1 MNSERIYPDSVKKI
15 STVLKEGGLII
26 YPTDT
31 IWGLGCDAT
40 NATAVETLIK
50 TKKKPKNKGLII
62 LVNSIKMLK
71 RYVVEMHPRVE
82 TLLAYHDHPL
92 TVIYPEGINLPDLV
106 LGPKNT
112 VAIRLTKDPFLQDL
126 IAEFKKPIV
135 STSANLHKR
144 KFPKSFKH
152 IDPKLLAQVQYVV
165 EHKQDDEGEKLPSV
179 MASYNKKGELEF
191 IRS

>member
-1 MNSERIYPDSVKKI
+1 MNTEKIYPDSVKKI
-15 STVLKEGGLII
+15 STVLKDGGLII

-50 TKKKPKNKGLII
+50 TKKKPKNQGLII

-71 RYVVEMHPRVE
+71 RYVVEMHPRVQ
-82 TLLAYHDHPL
+82 TLLAYHNHPL
-92 TVIYPEGINLPDLV
+92 TVIYPDGINLPDLV

-112 VAIRLTKDPFLQDL
+112 VAIRLTKDPFLIDL
-126 IAEFKKPIV
+126 LHEFKKPIV

-144 KFPKSFKH
+144 KYPKTFHH
-152 IDPKLLAQVQYVV
+152 IDEKLLAQVQYVV
-165 EHKQDDEGEKLPSV
+165 EHKRNDEGEHLPSV

-191 IRS
+191 IRT